1 MKKLLTLLLALTTAV
16 SLAACGAPE
25 APAEPSEP
33 APSASEP
40 AEESSKPE
48 ENEAEP
54 AAMPGQERLSVAD
67 ASRFLGTVEDFAV
80 DDAGQ
85 TVLLMRRA
93 TGSDLPREL
102 KVTLTEDTNYSFDSA
117 QLGNGAFLEVYY
129 GGEPDETGAVDAIAV
144 NDLISE
150 DLVVYNGTLVEIT
163 TDPEKEE
170 GCSLLLDP
178 LTEDGMQY
186 VFHVDES
193 TQFYLDFASLKAG
206 DKLHVIHSPAST
218 RSLPPQSAAWEISPY
233 TEPEAGELPAP
244 AAEAPADGG
253 DALVEAP
260 LGSPEN
266 PIASEPAAE

>member
-1 MKKLLTLLLALTTAV
+1 MKKVLTLLLALATAA

-25 APAEPSEP
+25 TPAEPGAP

-40 AEESSKPE
+40 AEESSNPE

-54 AAMPGQERLSVAD
+54 AALPGQERLSVAD

-93 TGSDLPREL
+93 AGSGLLPEL
-102 KVTLTEDTNYSFDSA
+102 KVTLTENTSYSFDGT

-150 DLVVYNGTLVEIT
+150 DLVIYNGTLAEIT
-163 TDPEKEE
+163 PDPEKE
-170 GCSLLLDP
+170 GSGSLLLDP
-178 LTEDGMQY
+178 LTENGMQY
-186 VFHVDES
+186 VFHYDES

-206 DKLHVIHSPAST
+206 DKLHVLHSPAST

-233 TEPEAGELPAP
+233 TAPEAGELPMP
-244 AAEAPADGG
+244 AADAPSDGG

-260 LGSPEN
+260 LGAPET

>member
-1 MKKLLTLLLALTTAV
+1 M
-16 SLAACGAPE
+16 CI
-25 APAEPSEP
+25 
-33 APSASEP
+33 
-40 AEESSKPE
+40 
-48 ENEAEP
+48 
-54 AAMPGQERLSVAD
+54 RD
-67 ASRFLGTVEDFAV
+67 R
-80 DDAGQ
+80 
-85 TVLLMRRA
+85 
-93 TGSDLPREL
+93 
-102 KVTLTEDTNYSFDSA
+102 
-117 QLGNGAFLEVYY
+117 
-129 GGEPDETGAVDAIAV
+129 
-144 NDLISE
+144 ISE

-218 RSLPPQSAAWEISPY
+218 RSLPPQSAAWEIFPY

>member
-233 TEPEAGELPAP
+233 TEPERRCCHRRSSS
-244 AAEAPADGG
+244 AASRPGPCRRSG
-253 DALVEAP
+253 DTRP
-260 LGSPEN
+260 RRR
-266 PIASEPAAE
+266 

>member
-93 TGSDLPREL
+93 AAPTCRGS
-102 KVTLTEDTNYSFDSA
+102 
-117 QLGNGAFLEVYY
+117 
-129 GGEPDETGAVDAIAV
+129 
-144 NDLISE
+144 
-150 DLVVYNGTLVEIT
+150 
-163 TDPEKEE
+163 
-170 GCSLLLDP
+170 
-178 LTEDGMQY
+178 
-186 VFHVDES
+186 
-193 TQFYLDFASLKAG
+193 
-206 DKLHVIHSPAST
+206 
-218 RSLPPQSAAWEISPY
+218 
-233 TEPEAGELPAP
+233 
-244 AAEAPADGG
+244 
-253 DALVEAP
+253 
-260 LGSPEN
+260 
-266 PIASEPAAE
+266 

>member
-1 MKKLLTLLLALTTAV
+1 MKKLLTLLLALTTAA

-33 APSASEP
+33 TPSASEP
-40 AEESSKPE
+40 AEESSEPE

-54 AAMPGQERLSVAD
+54 AAMSGQDRLSVAD

-93 TGSDLPREL
+93 AGSNLPREL

-218 RSLPPQSAAWEISPY
+218 RSLPPQSATWEISPY
-233 TEPEAGELPAP
+233 TEPETGELSAP
-244 AAEAPADGG
+244 AAEAPANGG